1 MYIVHTVCTY
11 TVHSSLK
18 LGQRRA
24 KDGQDQEIST
34 SLEWRRKGCSG
45 AYISAMKGG
54 RGSDVG

>member
-1 MYIVHTVCTY
+1 MDRKGRETLCAHSTY

-34 SLEWRRKGCSG
+34 LLEQRK
-45 AYISAMKGG
+45 KGFNG
-54 RGSDVG
+54 REP